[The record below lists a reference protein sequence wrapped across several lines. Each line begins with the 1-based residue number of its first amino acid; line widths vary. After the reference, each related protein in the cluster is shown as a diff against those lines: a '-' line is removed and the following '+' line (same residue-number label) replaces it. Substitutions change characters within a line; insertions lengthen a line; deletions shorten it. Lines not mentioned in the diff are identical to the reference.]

1 MTSLRVE
8 FEIPTLLASQAGL
21 NIQNINQDVRLMFA
35 LFLYEHRRVSLGKA
49 CELGGINQWEFADLN
64 RQLGIPGQY
73 SNQDLSEDLE
83 RLANA

>member
-49 CELGGINQWEFADLN
+49 CELGGINQWEFAELN
-64 RQLGIPGQY
+64 RQLGIPVQY
-73 SNQDLSEDLE
+73 SNQDLAEDVE